1 MPMTQKAAGQILRR
15 NAPPGEFPAFIN
27 PQEASWL
34 KGMGGSGK
42 KTKSGLRSYQNTGA
56 ETGKG
61 WRGSGA
67 FGGAENKVFA
77 PGKAYDKAKNYVENF
92 TPEQE
97 KQNYD
102 SMMARQQAGGSGGG
116 AGKEMAEINAQAGIG
131 NVSGGGGYDTRVPQ
145 GPSSTTNPN
154 DPYGVQEAIST
165 GAKNLIDRE
174 YTAPTLSPEERI
186 AADSTETTQARGMA
200 QKMVGTGQD
209 AFSEAAGVGK
219 RISGQQIDPI
229 SGQSFLTGQGVD
241 QYMSPHTQNVIQG
254 MQDNAMRTMQQQRG
268 ALQAQ
273 HQMAGAGIGSRGA
286 LENAAMAAEVQRG
299 LGQQVA
305 GALEGSYAQAAKM
318 KQQDMQRQL
327 QADRYNQQAQG
338 EQGRLQ
344 LAGAA
349 QQMAGT
355 AAGRDAA
362 AQDVGMISQ
371 IGADVEG
378 KQQNILDEK
387 MGDFYEERDWGRDNL
402 AAAAN
407 IAGTVPSGS
416 TTTTTGAPQYRKRD
430 KFGRIISGAAGGW
443 LASGGNPWGAA
454 AGGMAGAF
462 S

>member
-1 MPMTQKAAGQILRR
+1 MTQKAAGQILRR

-42 KTKSGLRSYQNTGA
+42 KTKSGLRSFRRNTGA
-56 ETGKG
+56 ETGMG
-61 WRGSGA
+61 LGGSGA
-67 FGGAENKVFA
+67 FGGVENKEFN
-77 PGKAYDKAKNYVENF
+77 PGKVYDDAKKYVENI
-92 TPEQE
+92 TPEQK

-102 SMMARQQAGGSGGG
+102 AMIERQKQISASGGSG
-116 AGKEMAEINAQAGIG
+116 AGKEIAEINAQAGILP
-131 NVSGGGGYDTRVPQ
+131 GGGYDTRVPQ

-154 DPYGVQEAIST
+154 DPYGVQEAIAT
-165 GAKNLIDRE
+165 GAKDLIGRE
-174 YTAPTLSPEERI
+174 YTAPTLTPEERI
-186 AADSTETTQARGMA
+186 AADSAETTQARGMA
-200 QKMVGTGQD
+200 QDMVGTGQD
-209 AFSEAAGVGK
+209 AFGQAAGVGQ

-318 KQQDMQRQL
+318 KQQDMQRQM
-327 QADRYNQQAQG
+327 QTDRYNQQAQG

-355 AAGRDAA
+355 QAQRDAA

-402 AAAAN
+402 AAASQ
-407 IAGTVPSGS
+407 IAGTMPVGS
-416 TTTTTGAPQYRKRD
+416 TTTTTGAPQYKKRD
-430 KFGRIISGAAGGW
+430 KFGRIISGAATGW
-443 LASGGNPWGAA
+443 LATGGNPWGAA
-454 AGGMAGAF
+454 AGGAMGAF

>member
-1 MPMTQKAAGQILRR
+1 
-15 NAPPGEFPAFIN
+15 
-27 PQEASWL
+27 
-34 KGMGGSGK
+34 
-42 KTKSGLRSYQNTGA
+42 
-56 ETGKG
+56 
-61 WRGSGA
+61 
-67 FGGAENKVFA
+67 
-77 PGKAYDKAKNYVENF
+77 
-92 TPEQE
+92 
-97 KQNYD
+97 
-102 SMMARQQAGGSGGG
+102 
-116 AGKEMAEINAQAGIG
+116 
-131 NVSGGGGYDTRVPQ
+131 
-145 GPSSTTNPN
+145 
-154 DPYGVQEAIST
+154 
-165 GAKNLIDRE
+165 
-174 YTAPTLSPEERI
+174 
-186 AADSTETTQARGMA
+186 
-200 QKMVGTGQD
+200 
-209 AFSEAAGVGK
+209 
-219 RISGQQIDPI
+219 
-229 SGQSFLTGQGVD
+229 
-241 QYMSPHTQNVIQG
+241 
-254 MQDNAMRTMQQQRG
+254 
-268 ALQAQ
+268 
-273 HQMAGAGIGSRGA
+273 
-286 LENAAMAAEVQRG
+286 MAAEVQRG

-355 AAGRDAA
+355 QAQRDAA

-416 TTTTTGAPQYRKRD
+416 TTTTTGAPQYKKRD

-454 AGGMAGAF
+454 AGGLAGAF